1 MGDETFRSG
10 LTRIRRRRWILWG
23 TLLGYLPAI
32 WLSLRITR
40 SDAATGVV
48 FGVWFAVLL
57 VASCTASFAACPRCG
72 NYFHVHG
79 FVPLF
84 TRRCLHCGLHVCADK
99 REKSAPPP
107 S

>member
-1 MGDETFRSG
+1 MASG
-10 LTRIRRRRWILWG
+10 LARIRRRRWFLWG
-23 TLLGYLPAI
+23 TLLVYLPAI

-48 FGVWFAVLL
+48 FGVWFVVLL

-84 TRRCLHCGLHVCADK
+84 TRHCLHCGLHVSADK
-99 REKSAPPP
+99 RKALPPA

>member
-1 MGDETFRSG
+1 MSESDIAKG
-10 LTRIRRRRWILWG
+10 LARIRRRRWFLWG
-23 TLLGYLPAI
+23 TLLVYLPAI

-48 FGVWFAVLL
+48 FGVWFVVLL

-84 TRRCLHCGLHVCADK
+84 TRRCLHCGLHVSADK
-99 REKSAPPP
+99 RKDLPASPP
-107 S
+107 